1 MRTIWKNL
9 SGAVALAAVA
19 MTVTASGTESAQAQE
34 SPVKISVV
42 GTWNS
47 MTNYNERE
55 APFWRGLAKETG
67 GEYIATV
74 GSYSEFGLKGF
85 EIMRMLKQGVFE
97 YAYGL
102 PGYVAAEN
110 AVFEGADLSSVTQD
124 IETQRK
130 VAEAY
135 FPILEKAFADI
146 YNAKLLQLYP
156 FPSQVLYCK
165 NAVSGLADLKG
176 KKIRVYATTLGDFV
190 EGVGGTSV
198 TVPFGEVIPALEKG
212 VVDCGITGT
221 MSAYTAKWYQAAN
234 YVYAMR
240 VGWGLAFGAMNMDK
254 WNSLSDAQRADLKT
268 RLDALTDRMWTETA
282 AEDDLALQCLS
293 GDTCPREEGAPVGGM
308 TLVRP
313 SDADL
318 AARDEIANN
327 VILSRW
333 AERCGADCAAAWND
347 TVGKVLNM
355 TASAK

>member
-1 MRTIWKNL
+1 MRPSSLFKLFGTT
-9 SGAVALAAVA
+9 AAAVCLSA
-19 MTVTASGTESAQAQE
+19 GLASAQDA
-34 SPVKISVV
+34 PVKMSAV

-47 MTNYNERE
+47 MTNYNDRE
-55 APFWRGLAKETG
+55 APFWRGIAKETG
-67 GEYIATV
+67 GEIIGTI

-85 EIMRMLKQGVFE
+85 EIMRLLKQGVFD

-124 IETQRK
+124 IKTQRK

-135 FPILEKAFADI
+135 FPTLEKAFADI

-156 FPSQVLYCK
+156 FPSQILYCK
-165 NAVSGLADLKG
+165 SEVKSLADLKG

-221 MSAYTAKWYQAAN
+221 MSAYTAKWYQAAE
-234 YVYAMR
+234 YVYTMR

-254 WNSLSDAQRADLKT
+254 WNSLSADQQADLTK
-268 RLDALTDRMWTETA
+268 RLDALTDRMWAETE
-282 AEDDLALQCLS
+282 AEDDLAIQCLT
-293 GDTCPREEGAPVGGM
+293 GETCPREDGAPVGGM
-308 TLVRP
+308 TLVTP

-318 AARDEIANN
+318 KARDAIATD
-327 VILSRW
+327 VILARW
-333 AERCGADCAAAWND
+333 AERCGSDCAEEWNQ
-347 TVGKVLNM
+347 TVGQVLGL
-355 TASAK
+355 TAKAN